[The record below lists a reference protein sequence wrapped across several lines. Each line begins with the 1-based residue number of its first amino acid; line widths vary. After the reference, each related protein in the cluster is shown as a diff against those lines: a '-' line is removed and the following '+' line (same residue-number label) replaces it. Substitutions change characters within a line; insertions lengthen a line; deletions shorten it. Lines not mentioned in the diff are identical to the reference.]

1 MALELERVGRRIRS
15 LRKTRGYTLEQLGER
30 AGISVS
36 YLSQIE
42 NGHANLNLR
51 VMRDIAQALDA
62 PMIDFL
68 ADEDGL
74 DVTLV
79 RVEDRQTY
87 DLKTGAT
94 ESLLF
99 ARHRL
104 NLETALMD
112 LPPKTTSGTPNTH
125 PGEEFTFVLAGRIRI
140 WLGADRSF
148 DLNTGDII
156 YYRSSLSH
164 WWENPHDE
172 PAQIMITNTPATY

>member
-1 MALELERVGRRIRS
+1 MSAELDNVGRRIRG
-15 LRKTRGYTLEQLGER
+15 LRKARGYTLEQLGER

-68 ADEDGL
+68 ADENGL

-79 RVEDRQTY
+79 RVGERQTY
-87 DLKTGAT
+87 SMKTGAS

-99 ARHRL
+99 ARHRQ
-104 NLETALMD
+104 NLEAAIMD
-112 LPPKTTSGTPNTH
+112 VPPMTTSGKPNAH
-125 PGEEFTFVLAGRIRI
+125 PGEEFTYVMAGRIRI
-140 WLGADRSF
+140 WVGADRSF
-148 DLNTGDII
+148 DLETGDII
-156 YYRSSLSH
+156 YYRSSMSH
-164 WWENPHDE
+164 WWENPYEE
-172 PAQIMITNTPATY
+172 PARLMITNTPATY